1 MNDDWLENAACRADG
16 IDPDEWFPVSGDPA
30 DSIAAVRICKTCPVR
45 VECLAYAIR
54 VKPTAGIWAGISAHQ
69 VGHLRRKAN
78 A

>member
-1 MNDDWLENAACRADG
+1 MNDEWIERAACRADG
-16 IDPDEWFPVSGDPA
+16 IHPDDWFPLSGDPK

-54 VKPTAGIWAGISAHQ
+54 VKPTAGIWAGISANQ
-69 VGHLRRKAN
+69 VDHLRRKAN